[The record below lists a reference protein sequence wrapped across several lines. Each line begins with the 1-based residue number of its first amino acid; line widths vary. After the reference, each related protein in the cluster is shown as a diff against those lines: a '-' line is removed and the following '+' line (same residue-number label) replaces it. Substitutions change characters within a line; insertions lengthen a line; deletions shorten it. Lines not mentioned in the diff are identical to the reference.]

1 MQNKQ
6 LMKIILGVAGL
17 LFVLLAVWFMV
28 SFEKAAN
35 SSTQIAK
42 PTPLATVN
50 VVNVQASDLPI
61 LLTTQGHLVPLNLV
75 DIRPQA
81 NGIVQ
86 HVHFKEGDEIKA
98 GQLLFTLDSS
108 DADSQ
113 LARATALAEQ
123 IKAQVEDAERDV
135 ARTRKLASSK
145 FLTSSAVDT
154 TLSKLESLNAQHRAA
169 VADIQNARTV
179 LGRTHISAPI
189 NGLAGALSVHPGTF
203 AQVGASNTALVT
215 IVQFDPI
222 GVEFTLAEQNLSDVL
237 AAKTKGVVQVFLE
250 SDDGARIS
258 GQLVFINNTVAT
270 DTATITMKAGFPNA
284 AKTLWPG
291 AFVRLVI
298 SAGTRPGSIA
308 LPPQAVLEGPDGRFV
323 QVVGADNK
331 IATVPVSLL
340 RMQNQLAVV
349 AGLKGGE
356 RVVSEGGNN
365 LKPGMVVHV
374 TDTVS
379 VPK

>member
-1 MQNKQ
+1 MQNKK
-6 LMKIILGVAGL
+6 MKIIWGLAGVLVTL
-17 LFVLLAVWFMV
+17 LVGWFVL
-28 SFEKAAN
+28 SFGKAAN
-35 SSTQIAK
+35 STMQNAK
-42 PTPLATVN
+42 PPPPVN
-50 VVNVQASDLPI
+50 VSVVNAQASDLPI

-86 HVHFKEGDEIKA
+86 RVHFKEGDEIKS

-113 LARATALAEQ
+113 LARANALAEQ
-123 IKAQVEDAERDV
+123 IKAQVDDAERDV

-189 NGLAGALSVHPGTF
+189 NGLAGALSVHPGAF
-203 AQVGASNTALVT
+203 AQVGATNAALVT

-237 AAKTKGVVQVFLE
+237 AAKAKGMVQVFLE

-270 DTATITMKAGFPNA
+270 DTATITMKAAFPNA

-308 LPPQAVLEGPDGRFV
+308 LPPQAVLEGPGGRFV
-323 QVVGADNK
+323 QVVDADSK
-331 IATVPVSLL
+331 VATVPVSLL

-356 RVVSEGGNN
+356 RVVSEGGKN
-365 LKPGMVVHV
+365 LKPGMQVHAI
-374 TDTVS
+374 DAVS
-379 VPK
+379 APK

>member
-1 MQNKQ
+1 MQNKK
-6 LMKIILGVAGL
+6 MKIIWGVVGVLVAL
-17 LFVLLAVWFMV
+17 LVVWLVL
-28 SFEKAAN
+28 SFGKAAN
-35 SSTQIAK
+35 SSRQNAK
-42 PTPLATVN
+42 PTPPVN
-50 VVNVQASDLPI
+50 VSVVNAQASDLPI

-86 HVHFKEGDEIKA
+86 HVHFKEGDEVKA
-98 GQLLFTLDSS
+98 GQLLFTLDAS

-113 LARATALAEQ
+113 LARANALAEQ
-123 IKAQVEDAERDV
+123 IKAQVDDAERDV

-154 TLSKLESLNAQHRAA
+154 TISKLESLTAQHRAA

-203 AQVGASNTALVT
+203 AQIGATNAALVT

-237 AAKTKGVVQVFLE
+237 AAKAKGVVQVFLE

-270 DTATITMKAGFPNA
+270 DTATITMKAAFPNA

-323 QVVGADNK
+323 QVVGADSK
-331 IATVPVSLL
+331 VATVPVSLL

-356 RVVSEGGNN
+356 RVVSEGGKN
-365 LKPGMVVHV
+365 LKPGMLVHAI
-374 TDTVS
+374 DTVS

>member
-1 MQNKQ
+1 MHNKK
-6 LMKIILGVAGL
+6 MKIFWGVAG
-17 LFVLLAVWFMV
+17 VLLVLLVVWLV
-28 SFEKAAN
+28 LSYEKAAN
-35 SSTQIAK
+35 SSAQNAK
-42 PTPLATVN
+42 PTAPTN
-50 VVNVQASDLPI
+50 VSVVTAQASDLPI

-86 HVHFKEGDEIKA
+86 KVHFKEGDEIKD

-113 LARATALAEQ
+113 LARANALAEQ
-123 IKAQVEDAERDV
+123 IKAQVDDAERDL
-135 ARTRKLASSK
+135 ARTRKLAISK
-145 FLTSSAVDT
+145 FLSSSAVDT
-154 TLSKLESLNAQHRAA
+154 AISKLESLTAQHRAA

-179 LGRTHISAPI
+179 LGRTRISSPI
-189 NGLAGALSVHPGTF
+189 SGLAGALSVHPGSF
-203 AQVGASNTALVT
+203 AQIGATNPALVT

-237 AAKTKGVVQVFLE
+237 AAKAKGVVQVFLA
-250 SDDGARIS
+250 SDDGKRID

-270 DTATITMKAGFPNA
+270 DTATITMKAAFPNA

-323 QVVGADNK
+323 QIVGADSK
-331 IATVPVSLL
+331 VTTVPVSLL

-356 RVVSEGGNN
+356 RVVAEGGKN
-365 LKPGMVVHV
+365 LKPGMLVHA

-379 VPK
+379 APK

>member
-1 MQNKQ
+1 MQNKK
-6 LMKIILGVAGL
+6 MKIIWGIVGVSIAL
-17 LFVLLAVWFMV
+17 LVAWLVL
-28 SFEKAAN
+28 SFGKAAN
-35 SSTQIAK
+35 SSAQNAK
-42 PTPLATVN
+42 PTPPVN
-50 VVNVQASDLPI
+50 VSVVNVQASDLPI

-81 NGIVQ
+81 NGTVQ

-113 LARATALAEQ
+113 LARANALAEQ
-123 IKAQVEDAERDV
+123 IKAQVDDAERDV

-154 TLSKLESLNAQHRAA
+154 SLSKLESLNAQHRAA

-179 LGRTHISAPI
+179 LGRTRISAPI

-203 AQVGASNTALVT
+203 AQMGATNAALVT

-237 AAKTKGVVQVFLE
+237 AAKAKGVVQVFLE

-270 DTATITMKAGFPNA
+270 DTATITMKAAFPNA

-291 AFVRLVI
+291 AFVHLVI

-323 QVVGADNK
+323 QIVGADNK
-331 IATVPVSLL
+331 VATVPVSLL
-340 RMQNQLAVV
+340 RMQNQLAVI

-356 RVVSEGGNN
+356 RVVSEGGND
-365 LKPGMVVHV
+365 LKPGMLVHAIG
-374 TDTVS
+374 TAS
-379 VPK
+379 APK